1 MHRYILF
8 GCWWLFELKPSPCR
22 KVKHKALN
30 NAPRPLGKY
39 VNVEYRRC
47 KVEEMKTF
55 FRTVLLGSLLAM
67 SSSSYALS
75 ESEAEDMAD
84 LTAVFVFLKNDCGY
98 QNLPNTQIRR
108 ALVFFAQQNQ
118 WDLSNYDTF
127 NMKALGEDSYRDLS
141 GIGIPTAKKC
151 KALARD
157 SLSLLAYVK

>member
-1 MHRYILF
+1 M
-8 GCWWLFELKPSPCR
+8 
-22 KVKHKALN
+22 
-30 NAPRPLGKY
+30 
-39 VNVEYRRC
+39 VE
-47 KVEEMKTF
+47 KMKTL
-55 FRTVLLGSLLAM
+55 FRTMVLGSLLAL
-67 SSSSYALS
+67 SANSYALS

-118 WDLSNYDTF
+118 WDLSNYDSY

-141 GIGIPTAKKC
+141 GINIPTAKKC

-157 SLSLLAYVK
+157 SLSLLAYVKSFPARAATLRAFSISTSPFKYLYLLLYINKPYLIANLSICQIK